1 MRRVV
6 SPVRNYTKQEV
17 LQVRRSGNSSTIK
30 RVIVVLA
37 ILLALSLAALCVL
50 WRHYRSVPSAQVSG
64 NRITAQTTAFT
75 QTAPQRAALTPLSAS
90 ANDIP
95 GKASDI
101 QIDKRVPSY
110 GEAFHAGNMF
120 PGDSIAQYYRV
131 RVYHT
136 GTVTVHFNAAVQSD
150 TKYQKLAEVLMI
162 RVSVDG
168 TVVYDGLMRD
178 MPQSVDTALSGDYL
192 DYTLN
197 VYLDTSVGNDYMNK
211 ELMADFRWWVEG
223 TGHRHPDSG
232 NSGSNGDDGQLINGP
247 KTGDSFSPLL
257 WGGLAVCAAAGLGA
271 VVVLRRRKE
280 GGR

>member
-1 MRRVV
+1 M
-6 SPVRNYTKQEV
+6 
-17 LQVRRSGNSSTIK
+17 
-30 RVIVVLA
+30 
-37 ILLALSLAALCVL
+37 
-50 WRHYRSVPSAQVSG
+50 
-64 NRITAQTTAFT
+64 
-75 QTAPQRAALTPLSAS
+75 
-90 ANDIP
+90 
-95 GKASDI
+95 
-101 QIDKRVPSY
+101 PSY

-232 NSGSNGDDGQLINGP
+232 NGGSNGDDGQLINGP

>member
-1 MRRVV
+1 M
-6 SPVRNYTKQEV
+6 
-17 LQVRRSGNSSTIK
+17 RRSGNSSTIK

-50 WRHYRSVPSAQVSG
+50 WRHSHADPSAQVSG
-64 NRITAQTTAFT
+64 NRITAQTTAFH
-75 QTAPQRAALTPLSAS
+75 QAAPARASLTPLSAS
-90 ANDIP
+90 GSKGSAATGN
-95 GKASDI
+95 ASSI
-101 QIDKRVPSY
+101 HIDKRVPDY
-110 GEAFHAGNMF
+110 GEAFYASNMF
-120 PGDSIAQYYRV
+120 PGDSITKNYRV
-131 RVYHT
+131 LVYHA

-150 TKYQKLAEVLMI
+150 AAYQKLAEVLMI

-178 MPQSVDTALSGDYL
+178 MPKSVDTALSGRYL

-197 VYLDTSVGNDYMNK
+197 VYLDTSVGNEYMNQA
-211 ELMADFRWWVEG
+211 LMADFRWWVVG
-223 TGHRHPDSG
+223 SRSHNGGSG
-232 NSGSNGDDGQLINGP
+232 ENGDDGQLINGP
-247 KTGDSFSPLL
+247 KTGDSFSLLL